1 MMAPQ
6 FSRPYDLSSV
16 GFGVF
21 PEWVAKYANLI
32 KNEREGSGI
41 LGVAKLKI
49 CSRMKFNTS

>member
-1 MMAPQ
+1 MAPQ

-49 CSRMKFNTS
+49 SSRMKFNTS